1 MTLKRDNISFFD
13 VFIETK
19 AYYVYTCFQ
28 GELMNQEI
36 KRLAQYYLDEA
47 ITIRHKIHQFPELGF
62 EEFETAKTVK
72 EFLINHDIPFRD
84 GIAKTGILAT
94 IKGGYPGKTVLLRAD
109 MDALSLNES
118 PDNPLVSSI
127 PGKMH
132 ACGHDGHTAGLCL
145 AGAVL
150 NQIKDKLEG
159 TVLLMFQPAE
169 ETLGGAY
176 PMILEGVLHGVD
188 GAFGCHLMGNVLEN
202 HAEYLVGPMM
212 AAPDE
217 FSILVKGLGGHG
229 AMPERA
235 IDPIVIASHIVVA
248 LQSIVSRMVD
258 PFDPV
263 VLTVGKIE
271 SGTAFNIIPNE
282 AIIVG
287 TVRTLNE
294 LTRQEI
300 SNKIEKIATSLAEGF
315 GASIEFVYDRKYPVL
330 INDEAMVAIARDAF
344 SKVLPPEN
352 VTECERPIMGGE
364 DFAYIAQ
371 QVPSAFIF
379 VGIAKDQENHIPHHH
394 PSFAWEDHNIY
405 PLGAGLAQAAVDFLT
420 FK

>member
-1 MTLKRDNISFFD
+1 
-13 VFIETK
+13 
-19 AYYVYTCFQ
+19 
-28 GELMNQEI
+28 MNFTI
-36 KRLAQYYLDEA
+36 KQLAQQYLDEA
-47 ITIRHKIHQFPELGF
+47 ITIRHRIHQFPELGF

-72 EFLINHDIPFRD
+72 TFLDKHHIPYRD

-94 IKGGYPGKTVLLRAD
+94 IKGRYPGKTVLLRAD
-109 MDALSLNES
+109 MDALSLSES

-145 AGAVL
+145 AGVIL
-150 NQIKDKLEG
+150 NNLKDDLEG
-159 TVLLMFQPAE
+159 TIHLMFQPAE
-169 ETLGGAY
+169 ETLGGAF

-202 HAEYLVGPMM
+202 HAEYLAGPMM

-217 FSILVKGLGGHG
+217 FSIKINGLGGHG
-229 AMPERA
+229 AMPERS

-248 LQSIVSRMVD
+248 LQTIVSRMVD

-263 VLTVGKIE
+263 VITVGKIE

-282 AIIVG
+282 AMIVG

-294 LTRQEI
+294 ITRQEI
-300 SNKIEKIATSLAEGF
+300 SIKMEKIATSIAEGF
-315 GASIEFVYDRKYPVL
+315 GATIEFIYDRRYPVL
-330 INDEAMVAIARDAF
+330 VNDEMMVEIAKEAF

-352 VTECERPIMGGE
+352 VTKCKRPIMGGE

-379 VGIAKDQENHIPHHH
+379 VGIAKSQENLIPHHH
-394 PSFAWEDHNIY
+394 PSFAWDDHNIY
-405 PLGAGLAQAAVDFLT
+405 PLGTGLAQAAVDFLSR
-420 FK
+420 K